1 MEASEPLFILS
12 NLIEIWK
19 IFGTIITAAIIP
31 MIIFIVSDRRS
42 AFERVQ
48 SIIKEASTGE
58 AAELRHRIAKYYID
72 RFPEDSQLIASKAK
86 GKNNKK
92 KYKYSDSD
100 ATRDSFK
107 IIWLLLRVRAVDR
120 SLNPFLHRKPLKLLR
135 ESLRSFIAWHL
146 GEQGGKIIR
155 GDESI
160 DSVLVK
166 IDKNLKLNSGDLENL
181 KTWASEVA
189 NRTK

>member
-1 MEASEPLFILS
+1 
-12 NLIEIWK
+12 
-19 IFGTIITAAIIP
+19 

-72 RFPEDSQLIASKAK
+72 RFPEDSQLIASKAR
-86 GKNNKK
+86 GKNNNK

-135 ESLRSFIAWHL
+135 ESLRSFITWHL
-146 GEQGGKIIR
+146 GEQEGEIKVR
-155 GDESI
+155 EDKSI

-166 IDKNLKLNSGDLENL
+166 IDKDLKLNSGDLENL

-189 NRTK
+189 SQTK

>member
-1 MEASEPLFILS
+1 METLEPLLTFGS
-12 NLIEIWK
+12 LIEIWK
-19 IFGTIITAAIIP
+19 VFGTIITAAIIP
-31 MIIFIVSDRRS
+31 VIIFIVSDRRN

-58 AAELRHRIAKYYID
+58 AAELRHRLAEYYID
-72 RFPEDSQLIASKAK
+72 KFPDDSSLIASKIK
-86 GKNNKK
+86 GANNKK

-135 ESLRSFIAWHL
+135 ESLRSFITWHL
-146 GEQGGKIIR
+146 GEQEGKIIAR
-155 GDESI
+155 EDKI

-166 IDKNLKLNSGDLENL
+166 IDNDLKLNSGDLENL

-189 NRTK
+189 SRTK